1 MNNYISLTLAFYL
14 YRVLT
19 LQQAKGSRIPN
30 HSSPQSETRV
40 TTTMTDLQRKLSR
53 LTDFFPIAG
62 WLKTYTR
69 QDFNSDL
76 FAGIITAILL
86 VPQGIAYA
94 ILAGLPPQLGL
105 YASILPPV
113 LYALFGTSRTLSVGP
128 VSIAAIMIASA
139 LNTPEISALGNLVQS
154 ALILSAES
162 GLIMLL
168 MALLRMGGLVNF
180 ISHPVLTGF
189 TSGASL
195 LIIGSQLPQLAGL
208 KSPSCGFDGA
218 CYRDY
223 LSGYNSSTVII
234 GVAALVML
242 IAFGKPLTSL
252 LKKAGLKLALV
263 TAISKCGPLL
273 TVLLATLA
281 VGYFGLTLHNK
292 VAVVGVVPAG
302 FPALS
307 LDFIDLQKWRL
318 LLPGAAFI
326 ALIAYVESVA
336 IAKVTANL
344 RGEKI
349 VPNQELIALGV
360 ANLATAI
367 SGGMPVAGGFS
378 RTMVNFSAG
387 ARTQMAMLIAAGI
400 LALAVIFFSPWFEN
414 IPKAALAAIIL
425 VAIIPLVRLD
435 SIVHTWH
442 YDRGDGIAEIVTLLG
457 VLVLGIEEGISLGII
472 LTFISYLRKTSQ
484 PHIAVVGRIPETGHY
499 RNIKRHQVETWE
511 HLLLLR
517 IDESI
522 TFANVNFIE
531 NFITAELKHQA
542 NIKHII
548 LIFTSVSDVDATALE
563 ALENLNHA
571 LQASGLTMHLSDAK
585 GPVLDKLK
593 KTNFIKQLEPGKV
606 FFHTEDAIKELA

>member
-1 MNNYISLTLAFYL
+1 
-14 YRVLT
+14 
-19 LQQAKGSRIPN
+19 
-30 HSSPQSETRV
+30 
-40 TTTMTDLQRKLSR
+40 MTDSSINMSR
-53 LTDFFPIAG
+53 LTAFFPIAG

-105 YASILPPV
+105 YASILPPI

-128 VSIAAIMIASA
+128 VSIAAIMIAST
-139 LNTPEISALGNLVQS
+139 LNTPEISALGNPVQS

-189 TSGASL
+189 TSGASI
-195 LIIGSQLPQLAGL
+195 LIIASQLPQLLGL
-208 KSPSCGFDGA
+208 KIPSCGFDGS
-218 CYRDY
+218 CYREYFLD
-223 LSGYNSSTVII
+223 YNSTTLLLGMAAVTV
-234 GVAALVML
+234 L
-242 IAFGKPLTSL
+242 IAFGKPLTIL
-252 LKKAGLKLALV
+252 LKKAGFRASLV
-263 TAISKCGPLL
+263 TAFSKCGPLL
-273 TVLLATLA
+273 TVLLATF
-281 VGYFGLTLHNK
+281 VVSYFGLTVQNK
-292 VAVVGVVPAG
+292 VAVVGLVPAG
-302 FPALS
+302 FPVLS
-307 LDFIDLQKWRL
+307 LDFMSIQKWRL

-425 VAIIPLVRLD
+425 VAIIPLVRLG
-435 SIVHTWH
+435 SIVHTWR
-442 YDRGDGIAEIVTLLG
+442 YDRGDGLAEIVTLLG

-472 LTFISYLRKTSQ
+472 LTVVSYLRKTSQ
-484 PHIAVVGRIPETGHY
+484 PHIAVVGRIPETEHY
-499 RNIKRHQVETWE
+499 RNIKRHNVETWQ

-531 NFITAELKHQA
+531 DFITAELRHQG
-542 NIKHII
+542 NVKHII
-548 LIFTSVSDVDATALE
+548 LIFTSVSDIDTTALE

-571 LQASGLTMHLSDAK
+571 LQASGMTLHLSEAK

-593 KTNFIKQLEPGKV
+593 KTDFLSQLKPGKV
-606 FFHTEDAIKELA
+606 FFHTEDAVKELA

>member
-1 MNNYISLTLAFYL
+1 M
-14 YRVLT
+14 
-19 LQQAKGSRIPN
+19 
-30 HSSPQSETRV
+30 
-40 TTTMTDLQRKLSR
+40 SR
-53 LTDFFPIAG
+53 LTAFFPFVD
-62 WLKTYTR
+62 WLKPYTR

-139 LNTPEISALGNLVQS
+139 LNEPEISALGQPAQS

-168 MALLRMGGLVNF
+168 MALFRMGGLVNF
-180 ISHPVLTGF
+180 ISHPVLAGF
-189 TSGASL
+189 TSGASI

-223 LSGYNSSTVII
+223 VLAYNSTTLSI
-234 GVAALVML
+234 GVAAVILL

-252 LKKAGLKLALV
+252 LKKAGVKHVLI

-273 TVLLATLA
+273 TVLLATVA
-281 VGYFGLTLHNK
+281 VSYFGLAVQHK
-292 VAVVGVVPAG
+292 VAVVGQVPVG
-302 FPALS
+302 FPPLS
-307 LDFIDLQKWRL
+307 LDFISSEKWRL
-318 LLPGAAFI
+318 LLPSAAFI

-349 VPNQELIALGV
+349 VPNQELIGLGV
-360 ANLATAI
+360 ANLAAAI

-400 LALAVIFFSPWFEN
+400 LGLAVKFFSPWFEN
-414 IPKAALAAIIL
+414 IPKSALAAIIL
-425 VAIIPLVRLD
+425 VAIIPLVRLKN
-435 SIVHTWH
+435 ILHLWC
-442 YDRGDGIAEIVTLLG
+442 YDRGDCSAETATLFG
-457 VLVLGIEEGISLGII
+457 VLVLGIEEGIALGII
-472 LTFISYLRKTSQ
+472 LTLVNQLRKISR
-484 PHIAVVGRIPETGHY
+484 PHIAVAGRIPDTEHY
-499 RNIKRHQVETWE
+499 RNAKRHSVETWR

-522 TFANVNFIE
+522 TFANINYIE
-531 NFITAELKHQA
+531 GYIASELIQQPDV
-542 NIKHII
+542 KHII
-548 LIFTSVSDVDATALE
+548 LIFTSVNDVDTTALE
-563 ALENLNHA
+563 VLESLNHD
-571 LQASGLTMHLSDAK
+571 LQASQITLHLSEVK
-585 GPVLDKLK
+585 GPLLDKFQRTDFL
-593 KTNFIKQLEPGKV
+593 KQLKPGKV
-606 FFHTEDAIKELA
+606 FFRTEDAVRELA

>member
-1 MNNYISLTLAFYL
+1 
-14 YRVLT
+14 
-19 LQQAKGSRIPN
+19 
-30 HSSPQSETRV
+30 
-40 TTTMTDLQRKLSR
+40 MTDLQHKLSR
-53 LTDFFPIAG
+53 LTYFFPIAG

-139 LNTPEISALGNLVQS
+139 LNTPEISALGNPVQS

-218 CYRDY
+218 CYWDY
-223 LSGYNSSTVII
+223 LSGYNSATVFI

-242 IAFGKPLTSL
+242 MVFGKPLVSL

-307 LDFIDLQKWRL
+307 LDFGDLQKWRL

>member
-1 MNNYISLTLAFYL
+1 MIAPPDNELQLT
-14 YRVLT
+14 
-19 LQQAKGSRIPN
+19 
-30 HSSPQSETRV
+30 
-40 TTTMTDLQRKLSR
+40 KL
-53 LTDFFPIAG
+53 FPIIG

-69 QDFNSDL
+69 QNFNDDL
-76 FAGIITAILL
+76 FAGIITSILL

-113 LYALFGTSRTLSVGP
+113 VYALLGTSRTLSVGP

-139 LNTPEISALGNLVQS
+139 LTAPEVSALGNPVQN

-189 TSGASL
+189 TSGASI
-195 LIIGSQLPQLAGL
+195 LIIANQLPLTLGL
-208 KSPSCGFDGA
+208 KSPACGIEMG
-218 CYRDY
+218 CYIGY
-223 LSGYNSSTVII
+223 LQTSNII
-234 GVAALVML
+234 TLLISITAFALL
-242 IAFGKPLTSL
+242 LFFGKPLSAA
-252 LKKAGLKLALV
+252 LKRVGLNLTLV

-281 VGYFGLTLHNK
+281 VNYFNLAAQFN
-292 VAVVGVVPAG
+292 VAVVGQVPSG
-302 FPALS
+302 FPVLS
-307 LDFIDLQKWRL
+307 LNFINAEKWRIL
-318 LLPGAAFI
+318 LTYAAFI

-349 VPNQELIALGV
+349 VPNQELIALGA

-400 LALAVIFFSPWFEN
+400 LALAVIFFSARFEN

-425 VAIIPLVRLD
+425 VAIFGLVR
-435 SIVHTWH
+435 IKHVFHTWN
-442 YDRGDGIAEIVTLLG
+442 YDRGDGLAELATLLG
-457 VLVLGIEEGISLGII
+457 VLILGIEEGIVLGII
-472 LTFISYLRKTSQ
+472 LTIARNLRKTSH
-484 PHIAVVGRIPETGHY
+484 PHIAVVGRIPETGYY
-499 RNIKRHQVETWE
+499 RNIKRHSVETWH
-511 HLLLLR
+511 HLLLVR
-517 IDESI
+517 IDENI
-522 TFANVNFIE
+522 TFANINYIE
-531 NFITAELKHQA
+531 DYLAAELGRQP
-542 NIKHII
+542 NIKHIV
-548 LIFTSVSDVDATALE
+548 LIFTSVSDIDTTALE
-563 ALENLNHA
+563 VLEKFNHA
-571 LQASGLTMHLSDAK
+571 LQASGKTLNITEAK

-593 KTNFIKQLEPGKV
+593 KTDFIKQLKPGQI
-606 FFHTEDAIKELA
+606 FFHTEDAVKALV